1 MCDQLMPEPLHDYP
15 ELALHVGWYADNLP
29 LTRFAGSGKCR
40 VTLLMMAL
48 QAVFPPA
55 RPAFS
60 GPLMA
65 ATGTQPEANRAA
77 QVPALKSR
85 W

>member
-1 MCDQLMPEPLHDYP
+1 
-15 ELALHVGWYADNLP
+15 
-29 LTRFAGSGKCR
+29 
-40 VTLLMMAL
+40 MMAL
-48 QAVFPPA
+48 SGRLCPGAAGV
-55 RPAFS
+55 S

-65 ATGTQPEANRAA
+65 ATGTQPEANREA